1 MNLLPKLEQLA
12 KRYIALETELS
23 QPDVVTNLERF
34 TKLNK
39 EYADL
44 KPVVAAYHMYNN
56 ILKERADLEAMI
68 ADNTLDADMKAMV
81 QADYQTVKEKIPA
94 LEEELKIQLLP
105 KDANDDKNVIL
116 EIRAGTGGDE
126 AALFAADMF
135 RMYTRYA
142 EMQGWSIEVMDV
154 SENDIGGMREVTALI
169 SGAGAFAR
177 FKFESGTHRVQRVP
191 ATETQGRIHTS
202 VVTVAVLPEAEEV
215 EVHVEQKDLRVDVYR
230 AQGAGGQHVNKTE
243 SAVRITHLPT
253 GIVTQCQDGKSQIK
267 NRASAMKMLLAKI
280 YEHQQSALDAARASE
295 RKSQIGSGDRSE
307 RIRTYNFPQD
317 RLTDHRIEFTVHNL
331 ENLMEGIGFDK
342 VVSALMSAD
351 QARKLAELGEETAK
365 KV

>member
-1 MNLLPKLEQLA
+1 MDLLPKLEQLA
-12 KRYIALETELS
+12 RRFVSLEGELS
-23 QPDVVTNLERF
+23 QPEVVSNIERF
-34 TKLNK
+34 TKLNR

-44 KPVVAAYHMYNN
+44 KPVVAAFHTYNN
-56 ILKERADLEAMI
+56 VLKERADLEAMI
-68 ADNTLDADMKAMV
+68 ADSSLDPEMKAMV
-81 QADYQTVKEKIPA
+81 QADYQAVKEKIPA
-94 LEEELKIQLLP
+94 LEEELKLQLLP

-126 AALFAADMF
+126 AALFVADVF

-142 EMQGWSIEVMDV
+142 EMQGWRIEVMDI
-154 SENDIGGMREVTALI
+154 SENDIGGIREITALI

-191 ATETQGRIHTS
+191 KTETQGRIHTS
-202 VVTVAVLPEAEEV
+202 AITVAVLPEAEDV
-215 EVHVEQKDLRVDVYR
+215 EVNIDPKDLRIDVYR

-253 GIVTQCQDGKSQIK
+253 NIVVQCQEGKSQIK
-267 NRASAMKMLLAKI
+267 NRETAMKMLKAKM

-295 RKSQIGSGDRSE
+295 RKAQIGSGDRSE

-317 RLTDHRIEFTVHNL
+317 RLTDHRIELTLHNL
-331 ENLMEGIGFDK
+331 EGLMQGVGFEK
-342 VVSALMSAD
+342 VVGALMNAD
-351 QARKLAELGEETAK
+351 QARKLAELSEQSARG
-365 KV
+365 